1 MLRREGVST
10 SLAVLPVFAG
20 GGRGCWVDLSANDL
34 LTPEAVQLALPP
46 TRSSATT
53 PNRSPLPDP
62 NSTPR
67 QVLAQLSTP
76 AAQPSL
82 KAVRA
87 LHVGYP
93 HLLTQLRGSGLAD
106 VLAVGS
112 ALLSTAAGVP
122 PLTSVDV
129 NGATLE
135 AAEAGAAAPAP
146 MAVAPK
152 FGSPLEPVPFTTRS
166 RTAPRG
172 ATDGSPARQG
182 TTPRWSS
189 VRWKV
194 SSLPC

>member
-112 ALLSTAAGVP
+112 ALVPRRTARTTAAQEDQAHAELEQADGV
-122 PLTSVDV
+122 
-129 NGATLE
+129 AQ
-135 AAEAGAAAPAP
+135 GAARATNGKPRAARGGGP
-146 MAVAPK
+146 HKGRYGKVPTHG
-152 FGSPLEPVPFTTRS
+152 GSR
-166 RTAPRG
+166 RA
-172 ATDGSPARQG
+172 A
-182 TTPRWSS
+182 SS
-189 VRWKV
+189 
-194 SSLPC
+194 